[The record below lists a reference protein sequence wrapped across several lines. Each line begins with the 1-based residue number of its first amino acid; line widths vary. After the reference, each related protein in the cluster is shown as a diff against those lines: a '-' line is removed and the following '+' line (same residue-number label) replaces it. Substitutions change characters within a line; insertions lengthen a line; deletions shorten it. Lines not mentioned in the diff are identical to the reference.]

1 MSIKINLYNL
11 IQNAIAKNLIN
22 ETEKEILLN
31 EYGSL
36 VDDQQ
41 KLAALEINEPKN
53 LRDEFAMA
61 ALTGICSNPEWRNC
75 MGETFA
81 HAAYE
86 LADEMLAERLV
97 STDKQDEANPE

>member
-1 MSIKINLYNL
+1 MGMREVLRRQAEKKHVAKIESVIAKIN
-11 IQNAIAKNLIN
+11 
-22 ETEKEILLN
+22 TP
-31 EYGSL
+31 
-36 VDDQQ
+36 Q
-41 KLAALEINEPKN
+41 KT

-75 MGETFA
+75 IGETFA

-97 STDKQDEANPE
+97 SLDKQDEANPE